1 MAGKVIGMGKKLVFD
16 LETKKTFDEVGGH
29 QNAHLLGMSVCGVY
43 DYDTGKYKAYKES
56 DIKELEQ
63 LFSKAELL
71 IGFNSKH
78 FDNTVLQPYF
88 NLDLKTIPHLDIL
101 EEVVKSIGFRL
112 KLESLAQSI
121 LYSGKSGSGLD
132 AIKYLRNNEWD
143 KLISYC
149 LDDVRVTKDIYEYGK
164 IHGQLWYSAG
174 GKLVS
179 FQIPWAEKPSVVE
192 VLQQALQAHQQIEI
206 EYIKVE
212 PNETR
217 RETRQLDLRA
227 MDKERIKAYDLTVK
241 AERIFLI
248 PKIFSLKI
256 VGEMSSFQAQLF

>member
-1 MAGKVIGMGKKLVFD
+1 MAGKVITMGKKLVFD

-112 KLESLAQSI
+112 KLESLAQST

-149 LDDVRVTKDIYEYGK
+149 LDDVRVTKDIYEYGRA
-164 IHGQLWYSAG
+164 HGQLWYTSS
-174 GKLVS
+174 GKFVPFS
-179 FQIPWAEKPSVVE
+179 VPWGEAPSVIDT
-192 VLQQALQAHQQIEI
+192 LKQALNTHQQIEI
-206 EYIKVE
+206 EYIKVDLS
-212 PNETR
+212 ETK
-217 RETRQLDLRA
+217 REIRQLDLRA
-227 MDKERIKAYDLTVK
+227 MDKERIKAYDLAVK
-241 AERIFLI
+241 ADRIFLI

-256 VGEMSSFQAQLF
+256 VGEMSSFQPQLF